1 MLSFEDLENI
11 RILFVQ
17 ELKPIKD
24 DILEMKAEI
33 TQLQN
38 DMVEVKADIL
48 GMKAEITQLQND
60 MVEVK
65 ADISEMKADI
75 LGIKAD
81 ISEMKADIKELAS
94 RVLCLEEKQANFE
107 EQLCDIREEVKLIRL
122 TIEKELVHD
131 IRIIAE
137 AHQDLN
143 RKLNKALVIEEE
155 KETFL
160 IRFNHLEDDMRIV
173 KRQISKII

>member
-65 ADISEMKADI
+65 ADISEMKV
-75 LGIKAD
+75 D
-81 ISEMKADIKELAS
+81 ISGMKADIKELAS

-122 TIEKELVHD
+122 TIEKELLHD